1 MTERLWRILG
11 LNGKERLLGISF
23 VVLVSFIWVIA
34 SFLVQNIEETGVH
47 PVVVTYV
54 SNSLFALYFPI
65 FWVGQSLR
73 RIQTGDDGS
82 SSAVIPSYRDWKNDP
97 KASMMAL
104 MGNELFRAAC
114 QVAPLWFLAQLAF
127 NISLSKTSVT
137 SNTILSSA
145 SSLFTFVF
153 SVLLLSERFT
163 YFKLS
168 CIVALIAGTA
178 MVTYSD
184 ATAQEEGS
192 PSSLVGDAMCLISAI
207 LYGLYTVSLRK
218 KIHGDDASVPMTLF
232 FGMMGMLI
240 ACLIGPILGI
250 TALLGVHFGTFSWKI
265 FGILILK
272 GCLDNV
278 LSDYLW
284 ARSILLI
291 GPTLATSGLA
301 LQVPI
306 AIISDALLKHP
317 VWIESAIT
325 IVFTLVGGAVILA
338 AFFGLNLNDQQ
349 ENVKTPQD
357 TQESETLVP
366 SIPRY

>member
-1 MTERLWRILG
+1 MSALERMG
-11 LNGKERLLGISF
+11 LYGKERLLGISF

-47 PVVVTYV
+47 PVVVTYI

-65 FWVGQSLR
+65 FWVGQSLG
-73 RIQTGDDGS
+73 RIQSQPADGS
-82 SSAVIPSYRDWKNDP
+82 LIPSCMEWKSDP
-97 KASMMAL
+97 KGSL
-104 MGNELFRAAC
+104 CSLLGNQLFRAAWH
-114 QVAPLWFLAQLAF
+114 VAPLWFLAQLTF

-145 SSLFTFVF
+145 SSLFTFLF

-168 CIVALIAGTA
+168 CIVTLILGTA

-184 ATAQEEGS
+184 ASSGQPTDS
-192 PSSLVGDAMCLISAI
+192 TSSLMGDMMCLVSAV

-218 KIHGDDASVPMTLF
+218 QIHGDDASVPMTLF

-240 ACLIGPILGI
+240 ACIIGPVLGLVTLLGVRFGTMSWKILGI
-250 TALLGVHFGTFSWKI
+250 LL
-265 FGILILK
+265 LK

-291 GPTLATSGLA
+291 GM
-301 LQVPI
+301 
-306 AIISDALLKHP
+306 
-317 VWIESAIT
+317 
-325 IVFTLVGGAVILA
+325 
-338 AFFGLNLNDQQ
+338 
-349 ENVKTPQD
+349 
-357 TQESETLVP
+357 
-366 SIPRY
+366 

>member
-1 MTERLWRILG
+1 MIEGLGRSLG
-11 LNGKERLLGISF
+11 LNGRERLLGISF

-47 PVVVTYV
+47 PVVVTYI

-65 FWVGQSLR
+65 FWLGQSLG
-73 RIQTGDDGS
+73 RIHTDNGS
-82 SSAVIPSYRDWKNDP
+82 THAIPSRLEWKNDP
-97 KASMMAL
+97 KGSILAL
-104 MGNELFRAAC
+104 MRNELFTAAC
-114 QVAPLWFLAQLAF
+114 QVAPLWFLAQLTF
-127 NISLSKTSVT
+127 NISLAKTSIT

-145 SSLFTFVF
+145 SSLFTFLF
-153 SVLLLSERFT
+153 SVLLLSEKFT
-163 YFKLS
+163 CFKLS

-178 MVTYSD
+178 IVTFSD
-184 ATAQEEGS
+184 AASQEGGS
-192 PSSLVGDAMCLISAI
+192 SSSLVGDIMCLISAV

-240 ACLIGPILGI
+240 ACFVGPILGI
-250 TALLGVHFGTFSWKI
+250 IALSGVHVGTFSWKI

-291 GPTLATSGLA
+291 GT
-301 LQVPI
+301 
-306 AIISDALLKHP
+306 
-317 VWIESAIT
+317 
-325 IVFTLVGGAVILA
+325 
-338 AFFGLNLNDQQ
+338 
-349 ENVKTPQD
+349 
-357 TQESETLVP
+357 
-366 SIPRY
+366 

>member
-1 MTERLWRILG
+1 MYITIVDYNYFDYFKNEDVILKDMIEGLWRRLG

-34 SFLVQNIEETGVH
+34 SFLVQDIEEIGVH
-47 PVVVTYV
+47 PVVVTYI

-65 FWVGQSLR
+65 FWLGQSLG
-73 RIQTGDDGS
+73 RIHTDDGS
-82 SSAVIPSYRDWKNDP
+82 HGSIPSRAEWKNDP
-97 KASMMAL
+97 KGSML
-104 MGNELFRAAC
+104 MLMRNELFRAAC
-114 QVAPLWFLAQLAF
+114 QVAPLWFFAQLAF

-145 SSLFTFVF
+145 ASLFTFIF
-153 SVLLLSERFT
+153 SVLLLSEKFT

-168 CIVALIAGTA
+168 CILALIFGTA

-184 ATAQEEGS
+184 AAAQEDGS
-192 PSSLVGDAMCLISAI
+192 TSSLVGDIMCLISAV

-218 KIHGDDASVPMTLF
+218 LIRGDDASVPMTLF
-232 FGMMGMLI
+232 FAMMGMLI
-240 ACLIGPILGI
+240 ACLTGPILCI
-250 TALLGVHFGTFSWKI
+250 TALAGVHVGTFSWKI

-291 GPTLATSGLA
+291 GM
-301 LQVPI
+301 
-306 AIISDALLKHP
+306 
-317 VWIESAIT
+317 
-325 IVFTLVGGAVILA
+325 
-338 AFFGLNLNDQQ
+338 
-349 ENVKTPQD
+349 
-357 TQESETLVP
+357 
-366 SIPRY
+366 

>member
-1 MTERLWRILG
+1 MIEGLCRRLG

-47 PVVVTYV
+47 PVVVTYI

-65 FWVGQSLR
+65 FWLGQSLG
-73 RIQTGDDGS
+73 RIQTDDGS
-82 SSAVIPSYRDWKNDP
+82 HGSIPSRLEWKDDP
-97 KASMMAL
+97 KGSML
-104 MGNELFRAAC
+104 ILIKNELFRAAC
-114 QVAPLWFLAQLAF
+114 QVAPLWFFAQLSF

-145 SSLFTFVF
+145 ASLFTFIF
-153 SVLLLSERFT
+153 SVLLLSEKFT

-168 CIVALIAGTA
+168 CIVALISGTA
-178 MVTYSD
+178 IVTYSD
-184 ATAQEEGS
+184 AAAQDGS
-192 PSSLVGDAMCLISAI
+192 PSSLVGDIMCLISAV

-218 KIHGDDASVPMTLF
+218 LIHGNDASVPMTLF
-232 FGMMGMLI
+232 FAMMGMLI
-240 ACLIGPILGI
+240 ACLIGPILCI
-250 TALLGVHFGTFSWKI
+250 TSLAGVPVGTFSWKI

-291 GPTLATSGLA
+291 GM
-301 LQVPI
+301 
-306 AIISDALLKHP
+306 
-317 VWIESAIT
+317 
-325 IVFTLVGGAVILA
+325 
-338 AFFGLNLNDQQ
+338 
-349 ENVKTPQD
+349 
-357 TQESETLVP
+357 
-366 SIPRY
+366 